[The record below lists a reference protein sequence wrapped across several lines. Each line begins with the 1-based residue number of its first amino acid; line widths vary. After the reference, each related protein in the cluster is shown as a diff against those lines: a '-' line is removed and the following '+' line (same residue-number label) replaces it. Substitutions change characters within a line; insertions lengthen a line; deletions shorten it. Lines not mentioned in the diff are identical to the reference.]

1 MSYIIRRSIMKQD
14 NPIVKFANV
23 LGQVISFFTVIL
35 WLLCL
40 LNTGLSGFVGGYF
53 LGEATG
59 VLEYIKYWAT
69 LVALAL
75 SGFEFATRRIWL
87 LIIYIVVVAA
97 CVILL
102 CFPGTFNSLAG
113 MVLSAE

>member
-1 MSYIIRRSIMKQD
+1 MRQD
-14 NPIVKFANV
+14 SGFVKFINV
-23 LGQVISFFTVIL
+23 VGQFLAFLTVIL

-40 LNTGLSGFVGGYF
+40 LNTGLSGFVNGYF

-113 MVLSAE
+113 MVFAAE

>member
-1 MSYIIRRSIMKQD
+1 MKQD
-14 NPIVKFANV
+14 NPIVKFMNV

-40 LNTGLSGFVGGYF
+40 LNTGLSGFVGGHF

-59 VLEYIKYWAT
+59 ILEYIKYWAT

-75 SGFEFATRRIWL
+75 SGFEFASRRIWL
-87 LIIYIVVVAA
+87 LIIYIVVVAG

-102 CFPGTFNSLAG
+102 CFPGTFNSLASMAFG
-113 MVLSAE
+113 D